1 MYKLLVLI
9 FIFTGISNAELIK
22 EYYDT
27 GELKVVFNSEYGVL
41 NGKAKNYYKNGKL
54 KQTFIMKND
63 KAQRETIVRY
73 FYDGRDT
80 YTLSNDTSTVPSVL
94 KKNNKLYTGTFI
106 LTFESIDTGFLE
118 GTTKVEFHV
127 KNGQNVGKYTFY
139 YRDGSVEDVGYF
151 KNGLRHGKYISYT
164 DKGIKMLIRN
174 YQIGKRD
181 GLEVHYHYN
190 SYTKSSETKYKNNE
204 KHGSSKTYFENGNL
218 SSETVFIR
226 DKENGTHIEY
236 WENGLIS
243 NKITM
248 KDGKAISGTWWHE
261 NGEIGGA
268 MTNAQFK
275 GFRLDY

>member
-9 FIFTGISNAELIK
+9 FIFTGVSNAELIK
-22 EYYDT
+22 KYYDT
-27 GELKVVFNSEYGVL
+27 GELKVVFTSEYGVL
-41 NGKAKNYYKNGKL
+41 NGKAKQFFKNGKL

-73 FYDGRDT
+73 FYDGKDT
-80 YTLSNDTSTVPSVL
+80 YTFYNDTPTVPSII

-106 LTFESIDTGFLE
+106 ITYESIVTGFIG
-118 GTTKVEFHV
+118 GTKKVEFHI
-127 KNGQNVGKYTFY
+127 KNGQNVGKYTSY

-151 KNGLRHGKYISYT
+151 KNGLRHGKYIFYT
-164 DKGIKMLIRN
+164 NKGIKLLIRN
-174 YQIGKRD
+174 FKIGKRD

-190 SYTKSSETKYKNNE
+190 SRKSSETEYKNNE
-204 KHGSSKTYFENGNL
+204 KHGFLKTYFENGNL
-218 SSETVFIR
+218 SSETVFMH

-261 NGEIGGA
+261 NGNAGGA

-275 GFRLDY
+275 DFGLDY